1 MAAVATHVAALDLEG
16 DKNTH
21 VVDALAELEADPDT
35 QEVDALAE
43 LEAGDATEVVSS
55 GLPNTSDPVLAE
67 EKDDE
72 GTPILAE
79 SEGCRAGMFSVGWA
93 GVYGNARGW
102 DSSGYWDPVGALY
115 WGGPGGRHFARLY
128 EKA

>member
-16 DKNTH
+16 DNTEA
-21 VVDALAELEADPDT
+21 VVDT
-35 QEVDALAE
+35 LAE
-43 LEAGDATEVVSS
+43 LEAGDEANEVVSS
-55 GLPNTSDPVLAE
+55 GLPDLTEPMLAE
-67 EKDDE
+67 EQDDDE
-72 GTPILAE
+72 STILAE
-79 SEGCRAGMFSVGWA
+79 SESQGCRPGMFSVSWA

-115 WGGPGGRHFARLY
+115 WGGPGGSHFARLY